1 MSSVVQNSSHP
12 SLSYADSMATST
24 SDTILLIGR
33 VLLGWIF
40 LRSGYGKIFDIPAYA
55 ATFPGRGLPTFLA
68 YIAVPAEFFG
78 GIALILGLATRY
90 VVIVMIVFM
99 LVATFSSHR
108 YWEFADAAVRR
119 AQDSSFYKKSCD
131 AGRLFVSFCG
141 RVGTI
146 ECRRLA
152 TQAALTIEDSTAALQ
167 ARFDAD
173 VLSHEGIRQRS
184 EPLRIS
190 ASICQP
196 VKSTDLDCVATVHEG
211 TRLIA

>member
-1 MSSVVQNSSHP
+1 LLFPRRDRTGSPTNVKMGKRTMSSVVQNSSHP

-24 SDTILLIGR
+24 SDIILLIGR

-108 YWEFADAAVRR
+108 YWEFTDAAVRR
-119 AQDSSFYKKSCD
+119 AQDSSFYKNLAMLGGFLFLFVAGS
-131 AGRLFVSFCG
+131 GRLSV
-141 RVGTI
+141 
-146 ECRRLA
+146 
-152 TQAALTIEDSTAALQ
+152 
-167 ARFDAD
+167 DAW
-173 VLSHEGIRQRS
+173 LRKQR
-184 EPLRIS
+184 
-190 ASICQP
+190 
-196 VKSTDLDCVATVHEG
+196 
-211 TRLIA
+211 

>member
-24 SDTILLIGR
+24 SDIILLIGR

-40 LRSGYGKIFDIPAYA
+40 LRSGYVKIFDIPAYA

-119 AQDSSFYKKSCD
+119 AQDSSFYKNLAMLGGFLFLFVAGS
-131 AGRLFVSFCG
+131 GRLSV
-141 RVGTI
+141 
-146 ECRRLA
+146 
-152 TQAALTIEDSTAALQ
+152 
-167 ARFDAD
+167 DAW
-173 VLSHEGIRQRS
+173 LRKQR
-184 EPLRIS
+184 
-190 ASICQP
+190 
-196 VKSTDLDCVATVHEG
+196 
-211 TRLIA
+211 